1 MEKKRFL
8 AGSVSIALAVT
19 MFSTTA
25 FAASVKFTDVPD
37 SHWAASS
44 ITEMA
49 DKGIMS
55 GIGNNLFA
63 PSNTLTGAEFVTMIV
78 RHFYEDKLGTEGE
91 KWYSEFMDA
100 AKSANI
106 LTGTSITAEDVINRY
121 DMSQLM
127 YNVLKAEGIT
137 TSSLSD
143 TSKVADWSAV
153 PSTYRDAV
161 SVCYNMG
168 MLSGIDSKGTFN
180 GNGVMDRAQ
189 AAVVMDR
196 LLEVCSGGTPS
207 TPSGVQEGR
216 RNTITG
222 EDVVFSDSKDFY
234 KDGIFHFPFIE
245 SKADWTGGRCESYFT
260 VNVTGYDY
268 LVLQDVKG
276 QVSVYNGD
284 TKLASTGFDNVSC
297 DVKGLTEVVV
307 RVSAYRVDGGATC
320 SIILGN
326 YAVVEH
332 HIPAGAMELTNDNI
346 LHLIGEGSK
355 YENGV
360 FYLKNSGFEG
370 SGGCIQWV
378 NNGYST
384 LTFTVTVHDKDHYVA
399 VSDYGN
405 VVVDG
410 RLGEV
415 LEAGASKTYSVN
427 IAGLKN
433 MGIAVRSGRFCNA
446 EVTNIYLS

>member
-8 AGSVSIALAVT
+8 AGSMSIALAVT

-37 SHWAASS
+37 SHWASSS

-106 LTGTSITAEDVINRY
+106 LTGTNVTAEGTINRY
-121 DMSQLM
+121 DMAQLM

-168 MLSGIDSKGTFN
+168 MLTGVDNKGTFN
-180 GNGVMDRAQ
+180 GTGVMDRAQ

-207 TPSGVQEGR
+207 TPSKPSG
-216 RNTITG
+216 
-222 EDVVFSDSKDFY
+222 S
-234 KDGIFHFPFIE
+234 
-245 SKADWTGGRCESYFT
+245 
-260 VNVTGYDY
+260 
-268 LVLQDVKG
+268 
-276 QVSVYNGD
+276 
-284 TKLASTGFDNVSC
+284 
-297 DVKGLTEVVV
+297 LT
-307 RVSAYRVDGGATC
+307 
-320 SIILGN
+320 
-326 YAVVEH
+326 
-332 HIPAGAMELTNDNI
+332 LTNDNI
-346 LHLIGEGSK
+346 LYIKGDASK
-355 YENGV
+355 YEDGV
-360 FYLKNSGFEG
+360 FHLYNSGFEG
-370 SGGCIQWV
+370 TGGYITF
-378 NNGYST
+378 NNPGYST
-384 LTFTVTVHDKDHYVA
+384 LTFTVTVHEKEHDIVA
-399 VSDYGN
+399 MGADGIVA
-405 VVVDG
+405 DG
-410 RLGEV
+410 RLVTSQDPET
-415 LEAGASKTYSVN
+415 AKTYTADISGCKR
-427 IAGLKN
+427 IQ
-433 MGIAVRSGRFCNA
+433 IAVSSGRFCNA

>member
-8 AGSVSIALAVT
+8 AGSMSIALAVT

-37 SHWAASS
+37 SHWASSS

-106 LTGTSITAEDVINRY
+106 LTGTNVTAEGTINRY
-121 DMSQLM
+121 DMAQLM

-180 GNGVMDRAQ
+180 GNGKMDRAQ

-207 TPSGVQEGR
+207 TPE
-216 RNTITG
+216 
-222 EDVVFSDSKDFY
+222 K
-234 KDGIFHFPFIE
+234 
-245 SKADWTGGRCESYFT
+245 
-260 VNVTGYDY
+260 
-268 LVLQDVKG
+268 
-276 QVSVYNGD
+276 
-284 TKLASTGFDNVSC
+284 
-297 DVKGLTEVVV
+297 
-307 RVSAYRVDGGATC
+307 
-320 SIILGN
+320 
-326 YAVVEH
+326 
-332 HIPAGAMELTNDNI
+332 PAGSLTLTNDNI
-346 LHLIGEGSK
+346 LYIKGDGSK

-360 FYLKNSGFEG
+360 FHLYNSGFEG
-370 SGGCIQWV
+370 TGGWIYFD
-378 NNGYST
+378 NTGYST
-384 LTFTVTVHDKDHYVA
+384 LTLTVSVHDVEHRVTVNSADSMISNDQ
-399 VSDYGN
+399 
-405 VVVDG
+405 
-410 RLGEV
+410 RLN
-415 LEAGASKTYSVN
+415 AIQDPDTTKTYSVD
-427 IAGLKN
+427 IS
-433 MGIAVRSGRFCNA
+433 GIKRVTIGVSYGRTCDA
-446 EVTNIYLS
+446 EVSNIYLS

>member
-1 MEKKRFL
+1 MKTRRL
-8 AGSVSIALAVT
+8 AAGAMSIALAVT

-37 SHWAASS
+37 SHWASSS

-106 LTGTSITAEDVINRY
+106 LTGTNVTAEGTINRY
-121 DMSQLM
+121 DMAQLM

-168 MLSGIDSKGTFN
+168 MLTGVDNKGTFN
-180 GNGVMDRAQ
+180 GTGVMDRAQ

-207 TPSGVQEGR
+207 TPSKPSG
-216 RNTITG
+216 
-222 EDVVFSDSKDFY
+222 S
-234 KDGIFHFPFIE
+234 
-245 SKADWTGGRCESYFT
+245 
-260 VNVTGYDY
+260 
-268 LVLQDVKG
+268 
-276 QVSVYNGD
+276 
-284 TKLASTGFDNVSC
+284 
-297 DVKGLTEVVV
+297 LT
-307 RVSAYRVDGGATC
+307 
-320 SIILGN
+320 
-326 YAVVEH
+326 
-332 HIPAGAMELTNDNI
+332 LTNDNI
-346 LHLIGEGSK
+346 LYIKGDASK
-355 YENGV
+355 YEDGV
-360 FYLKNSGFEG
+360 FHLYNSGFEG
-370 SGGCIQWV
+370 TGGYITF
-378 NNGYST
+378 NNPGYST
-384 LTFTVTVHDKDHYVA
+384 LTFTVTVHEKEHDIVA
-399 VSDYGN
+399 MGADGIVA
-405 VVVDG
+405 DG
-410 RLGEV
+410 RLVTSQDPET
-415 LEAGASKTYSVN
+415 AKTYTAD
-427 IAGLKN
+427 I
-433 MGIAVRSGRFCNA
+433 SGWIFSAYGRMRKCRRP
-446 EVTNIYLS
+446 ETLSEYYS

>member
-8 AGSVSIALAVT
+8 AGAMSIALAVT

-37 SHWAASS
+37 SHWASSS

-78 RHFYEDKLGTEGE
+78 RHFYEDKLGAGGE
-91 KWYSEFMDA
+91 KRYSEFMA
-100 AKSANI
+100 VAEKEGI
-106 LTGTSITAEDVINRY
+106 LAGTSITAEDVINRY
-121 DMSQLM
+121 DMAQLM

-180 GNGVMDRAQ
+180 GTGVMDRAQ

-207 TPSGVQEGR
+207 TPE
-216 RNTITG
+216 
-222 EDVVFSDSKDFY
+222 K
-234 KDGIFHFPFIE
+234 
-245 SKADWTGGRCESYFT
+245 
-260 VNVTGYDY
+260 
-268 LVLQDVKG
+268 
-276 QVSVYNGD
+276 
-284 TKLASTGFDNVSC
+284 
-297 DVKGLTEVVV
+297 
-307 RVSAYRVDGGATC
+307 
-320 SIILGN
+320 
-326 YAVVEH
+326 
-332 HIPAGAMELTNDNI
+332 PAGSLTLTNDNI
-346 LHLIGEGSK
+346 LYIKGDGSK

-360 FYLKNSGFEG
+360 FHLYNSGFEG
-370 SGGCIQWV
+370 TGGWIYFD
-378 NNGYST
+378 NTGYST
-384 LTFTVTVHDKDHYVA
+384 LTLTVSVHDVEHRVTVNSADSMISNDQ
-399 VSDYGN
+399 
-405 VVVDG
+405 
-410 RLGEV
+410 RLN
-415 LEAGASKTYSVN
+415 AIQDPDTTKTYSVD
-427 IAGLKN
+427 IS
-433 MGIAVRSGRFCNA
+433 GIKRVTIRVSYGNTCDA
-446 EVTNIYLS
+446 EVSNIYLS

>member
-1 MEKKRFL
+1 MKTRRL
-8 AGSVSIALAVT
+8 AAGAMSIALAVT

-37 SHWAASS
+37 SHWASSS

-63 PSNTLTGAEFVTMIV
+63 PSQQLSNAEFITMLV
-78 RHFYEDKLGTEGE
+78 RQFYSDKLGTEGGT
-91 KWYSEFMDA
+91 WYAPFMAA

-106 LTGTSITAEDVINRY
+106 LTGTSVGSDENLAASTINRY
-121 DMSQLM
+121 DMAQLM

-168 MLSGIDSKGTFN
+168 MLTGVDNKGTFN
-180 GNGVMDRAQ
+180 GTGVMDRAQ

-207 TPSGVQEGR
+207 TPSTEKPAGSL
-216 RNTITG
+216 T
-222 EDVVFSDSKDFY
+222 
-234 KDGIFHFPFIE
+234 
-245 SKADWTGGRCESYFT
+245 
-260 VNVTGYDY
+260 
-268 LVLQDVKG
+268 L
-276 QVSVYNGD
+276 
-284 TKLASTGFDNVSC
+284 TKDNVIYI
-297 DVKGLTEVVV
+297 KG
-307 RVSAYRVDGGATC
+307 D
-320 SIILGN
+320 
-326 YAVVEH
+326 
-332 HIPAGAMELTNDNI
+332 
-346 LHLIGEGSK
+346 GSK

-360 FYLKNSGFEG
+360 FHLYNSGFEG
-370 SGGCIQWV
+370 TGGYIQWV

-384 LTFTVTVHDKDHYVA
+384 LTFTVTVFEEDHYVA
-399 VSDYGN
+399 VGDYGN
-405 VVVDG
+405 VEVDI

-415 LEAGASKTYSVN
+415 LGAGTSKTYSVD
-427 IAGLKN
+427 ITGLKN
-433 MGIAVRSGRFCNA
+433 MGIGIFSGNFCNA
-446 EVTNIYLS
+446 EVSSIYLS

>member
-8 AGSVSIALAVT
+8 AGSMSIALAVT

-37 SHWAASS
+37 SHWASSS

-100 AKSANI
+100 AKSAHL
-106 LTGTSITAEDVINRY
+106 LTGTNVTAEGTINRY
-121 DMSQLM
+121 DMAQLM

-180 GNGVMDRAQ
+180 GNGKMDRAQ

-207 TPSGVQEGR
+207 TPE
-216 RNTITG
+216 
-222 EDVVFSDSKDFY
+222 K
-234 KDGIFHFPFIE
+234 
-245 SKADWTGGRCESYFT
+245 
-260 VNVTGYDY
+260 
-268 LVLQDVKG
+268 
-276 QVSVYNGD
+276 
-284 TKLASTGFDNVSC
+284 
-297 DVKGLTEVVV
+297 
-307 RVSAYRVDGGATC
+307 
-320 SIILGN
+320 
-326 YAVVEH
+326 
-332 HIPAGAMELTNDNI
+332 PAGSLTLTNDNI
-346 LHLIGEGSK
+346 LYIKGDGSK

-360 FYLKNSGFEG
+360 FHLYNSGFEG
-370 SGGCIQWV
+370 TGGWIYFD
-378 NNGYST
+378 NTGYST
-384 LTFTVTVHDKDHYVA
+384 LTLTVSVHDVEHRVTVNSADSMISNDQ
-399 VSDYGN
+399 
-405 VVVDG
+405 
-410 RLGEV
+410 RLN
-415 LEAGASKTYSVN
+415 AIQDPDTTKTYSVD
-427 IAGLKN
+427 IS
-433 MGIAVRSGRFCNA
+433 GIKRVTIGVSYGRTCDA
-446 EVTNIYLS
+446 EVSNIYLS

>member
-1 MEKKRFL
+1 MKTRRL
-8 AGSVSIALAVT
+8 AAGAMSIALAVT

-37 SHWAASS
+37 SHWASSS

-106 LTGTSITAEDVINRY
+106 LTGTNVTAEGTINRY
-121 DMSQLM
+121 DMAQLM

-168 MLSGIDSKGTFN
+168 MLTGVDNKGTFN
-180 GNGVMDRAQ
+180 GTGVMDRAQ

-207 TPSGVQEGR
+207 TPSKPSG
-216 RNTITG
+216 
-222 EDVVFSDSKDFY
+222 S
-234 KDGIFHFPFIE
+234 
-245 SKADWTGGRCESYFT
+245 
-260 VNVTGYDY
+260 
-268 LVLQDVKG
+268 
-276 QVSVYNGD
+276 
-284 TKLASTGFDNVSC
+284 
-297 DVKGLTEVVV
+297 LT
-307 RVSAYRVDGGATC
+307 
-320 SIILGN
+320 
-326 YAVVEH
+326 
-332 HIPAGAMELTNDNI
+332 LTNDNI
-346 LHLIGEGSK
+346 LYIKGDASK
-355 YENGV
+355 YEDGV
-360 FYLKNSGFEG
+360 FHLYNSGFEG
-370 SGGCIQWV
+370 TGGYITF
-378 NNGYST
+378 NNPGYST
-384 LTFTVTVHDKDHYVA
+384 LTFTVTVHEKEHDIVA
-399 VSDYGN
+399 MGADGIVA
-405 VVVDG
+405 DG
-410 RLGEV
+410 RLVTSQDPETT
-415 LEAGASKTYSVN
+415 KTYTADISGCKR
-427 IAGLKN
+427 IQ
-433 MGIAVRSGRFCNA
+433 IAVSSGRFCNA

>member
-8 AGSVSIALAVT
+8 AGAMSIALAVT

-37 SHWAASS
+37 SHWASSS

-106 LTGTSITAEDVINRY
+106 LTGTNVTAEGTINRY
-121 DMSQLM
+121 DMAQLM

-143 TSKVADWSAV
+143 TSKVADWASV
-153 PSTYRDAV
+153 PSIYRDAV

-168 MLSGIDSKGTFN
+168 MLTGVDNKGTFN
-180 GNGVMDRAQ
+180 GTGVMDRAQ

-207 TPSGVQEGR
+207 TPE
-216 RNTITG
+216 
-222 EDVVFSDSKDFY
+222 K
-234 KDGIFHFPFIE
+234 
-245 SKADWTGGRCESYFT
+245 
-260 VNVTGYDY
+260 
-268 LVLQDVKG
+268 
-276 QVSVYNGD
+276 
-284 TKLASTGFDNVSC
+284 
-297 DVKGLTEVVV
+297 
-307 RVSAYRVDGGATC
+307 
-320 SIILGN
+320 
-326 YAVVEH
+326 
-332 HIPAGAMELTNDNI
+332 PAGSLTLTNDNI
-346 LHLIGEGSK
+346 LYIKGDGSK

-360 FYLKNSGFEG
+360 FHLYNSGFEG
-370 SGGCIQWV
+370 TGGWIYFD
-378 NNGYST
+378 NTGYST
-384 LTFTVTVHDKDHYVA
+384 LTLTVSVHDVEHRVTVNSADSMISNDQ
-399 VSDYGN
+399 
-405 VVVDG
+405 
-410 RLGEV
+410 RLN
-415 LEAGASKTYSVN
+415 AIQDPDTTKTYSVD
-427 IAGLKN
+427 IS
-433 MGIAVRSGRFCNA
+433 GIKRVTIGVSYGRTCDA
-446 EVTNIYLS
+446 EVSNIYLS

>member
-8 AGSVSIALAVT
+8 AGSMSIALAVT

-37 SHWAASS
+37 SHRASSS

-106 LTGTSITAEDVINRY
+106 LTGTNVTAEGTINRY
-121 DMSQLM
+121 DMAQLM

-180 GNGVMDRAQ
+180 GNGKMDRAQ

-207 TPSGVQEGR
+207 TPE
-216 RNTITG
+216 
-222 EDVVFSDSKDFY
+222 K
-234 KDGIFHFPFIE
+234 
-245 SKADWTGGRCESYFT
+245 
-260 VNVTGYDY
+260 
-268 LVLQDVKG
+268 
-276 QVSVYNGD
+276 
-284 TKLASTGFDNVSC
+284 
-297 DVKGLTEVVV
+297 
-307 RVSAYRVDGGATC
+307 
-320 SIILGN
+320 
-326 YAVVEH
+326 
-332 HIPAGAMELTNDNI
+332 PAGSLTLTNDNI
-346 LHLIGEGSK
+346 LYIKGDGSK

-360 FYLKNSGFEG
+360 FHLYNSGFEG
-370 SGGCIQWV
+370 TGGWIYFD
-378 NNGYST
+378 NTGYST
-384 LTFTVTVHDKDHYVA
+384 LTLTVSVHDVEHRVTVNSADSMISNDQ
-399 VSDYGN
+399 
-405 VVVDG
+405 
-410 RLGEV
+410 RLN
-415 LEAGASKTYSVN
+415 AIQDPDTTKTYSVD
-427 IAGLKN
+427 IS
-433 MGIAVRSGRFCNA
+433 GIKRVTIGVSYGRTCDA
-446 EVTNIYLS
+446 EVSNIYLS